1 MQIHCDGS
9 LIRNNDSA
17 ICIVI
22 DGGKPKIM
30 ILNKKRPI
38 FQLEYLAII
47 YAFESAKPNAT
58 IFSDEKNI
66 VRGLN
71 KRCGDKKN
79 YLFYAKSLDLMD
91 EKKLKL
97 IWISREKNLAGKVLE
112 KRVKEIH
119 KYFEDQRDYIKIS
132 KRKNNKKYKNNKR

>member
-1 MQIHCDGS
+1 MIIYCDGS
-9 LIRNNDSA
+9 LIQGSDSA

-22 DGGKPKIM
+22 DRRKPKI
-30 ILNKKRPI
+30 ITLNKKRPI

-47 YAFESAKPNAT
+47 YAFESAKPTST

-66 VRGLN
+66 VLGLN
-71 KRCGDKKN
+71 KRFGDKKN
-79 YLFYAKSLDLMD
+79 YIFYAKALDLMD

-97 IWISREKNLAGKVLE
+97 VWVSREKNLAGKHLE

-119 KYFEDQRDYIKIS
+119 KYFEDQREYVNKQ
-132 KRKNNKKYKNNKR
+132 KRKRFKK